1 MEIKKVVVIGS
12 GTMGSGIAAHLCNA
26 NIPVTLLD
34 LKTDISEKARDNIQ
48 RSKPPLLLDKSKINN
63 IKVGNIFENFS
74 EVKEADW
81 VVEAVVERIDVKHDI
96 YEKIF
101 KERKKGAIVS
111 SNTSSIPIKVLSQN
125 LTEGEKKD
133 FCITHF
139 FNPVRYMALLEIV
152 KNENNDL
159 EKINALKKFCEIELG
174 KGAIVCND
182 TPGFLGNRVGVYAMQ
197 IAMTEAFK
205 MKLSIEE
212 ADAIF
217 GRPMGIPKT
226 GIFGLYDLIGIDLMA
241 DVLKSFIKE
250 LPKTDN
256 FHEVAKEIPL
266 VKKLIETGY
275 TGRKGKGGFYRI
287 NKTDG
292 KKVMEALNLETGE
305 YHASKK
311 INIKSGKVD
320 LVALIN
326 RDDKY
331 GKYAWSV
338 ISKIIKYA
346 SSLIPGITK
355 EFNDIDEAMRLGFNW
370 SKGPFEM
377 LEEIGVDN
385 FFNKVDEYGNIDFL
399 ENLAK
404 SKNEKFYGERQKYTD
419 IETLGKVKKK
429 ATSIDGNDSAKI
441 YRFKDYNIVE
451 FTTKANALDYDS
463 MDALNKATD
472 KPLIIINESMQ
483 FSAGVN
489 LSYTMNYA
497 DKRDFKSIEKFIKYF
512 QETCKQLKYSD
523 HPVISAP
530 SGLTLGGGFEVMVQS
545 NFVAS
550 HTNIVVGLVE
560 TIVGLVPAGGGC
572 KEMLARWLE
581 TEEAKKDPHYAPLR
595 VFDIIGNAKTATS
608 PVEAEPLKYLRAK
621 DKKIMNRNS
630 LLEVSKKI
638 IEENRDF
645 KTPSENSFNLPGKA
659 VKDEMIKTLE
669 KLYDDKIILDHGM
682 EVGKELAN
690 VLSGGDTTIDKT
702 LSEDDMFKL
711 ELDSFMRLI
720 ETKKTQ
726 ERIKHTLATGKPLV
740 NYYFLL
746 FFIFYFFI
754 TKFFN
759 YLLFFSYLL
768 QIKFSFPFFY
778 SFIFFYN
785 SFFFCNS
792 SFNYFLFF

>member
-34 LKTDISEKARDNIQ
+34 LKTEISEQARDRIHK
-48 RSKPPLLLDKSKINN
+48 SKPPLLLDKSKINN
-63 IKVGNIFENFS
+63 IKVGNILDNFN

-81 VVEAVVERIDVKHDI
+81 VVEAVVERIDIKHDI
-96 YEKIF
+96 YQKIF

-111 SNTSSIPIKVLSQN
+111 SNTSSIPIKVLSQH
-125 LTEGEKKD
+125 LSEEEKKD

-139 FNPVRYMALLEIV
+139 FNPVRYMGLLEIV

-159 EKINALKKFCEIELG
+159 EKINALKLFCETELG

-205 MKLSIEE
+205 MKLSVEE
-212 ADAIF
+212 ADAVF

-250 LPKTDN
+250 LPETDK

-266 VKKLIETGY
+266 VKKLIEKGY

-292 KKVMEALNLETGE
+292 KKVMEALNLETAE
-305 YHASKK
+305 YAPSKK
-311 INIKSGKVD
+311 INVKSEKVD
-320 LVALIN
+320 LKSLIN

-346 SSLIPGITK
+346 SSLVPGITK

-370 SKGPFEM
+370 AKGPFEM
-377 LEEIGVDN
+377 LEEIGVAN
-385 FFNKVDEYGNIDFL
+385 FFDKIDEYQNNNFL

-404 SKNEKFYGERQKYTD
+404 IKDEKFYGQRQKYTA
-419 IETLGKVKKK
+419 IETLGKVKKT
-429 ATSIDGNDSAKI
+429 ATSIDGNNSAQI
-441 YRFKDYNIVE
+441 YRFKDYNVVE

-463 MDALNKATD
+463 MDALKKATD

-489 LSYTMNYA
+489 LSYTM
-497 DKRDFKSIEKFIKYF
+497 DFANKGDFESIEKFIRYF
-512 QETCKQLKYSD
+512 QETCKHLKYSD

-530 SGLTLGGGFEVMVQS
+530 SGLTLGGGFEVMVHS
-545 NFVAS
+545 NFVAA
-550 HTNIVVGLVE
+550 HTNIVIGLVE
-560 TIVGLVPAGGGC
+560 TIVGLIPAGGGC
-572 KEMLARWLE
+572 KEMLARWLN
-581 TEEAKKDPHYAPLR
+581 TEEAKKDPQYASLK
-595 VFDIIGNAKTATS
+595 VFDIIGYGKTATS
-608 PVEAEPLKYLRAK
+608 PVEAEPLKYLK
-621 DKKIMNRNS
+621 PEDKKIMNRNS
-630 LLEVSKKI
+630 LLEVSKNI
-638 IEENRDF
+638 LEVNRDF
-645 KTPSENSFNLPGKA
+645 KAPSETKFNLPGKVA
-659 VKDEMIKTLE
+659 KEVMVKILE
-669 KLYDDKIILDHGM
+669 KLYNDKIILDHGM
-682 EVGKELAN
+682 TVGLELAN
-690 VLSGGDTTIDKT
+690 VLCGGDTSIEKT
-702 LSEDDMFKL
+702 LSEDDLFKL
-711 ELDSFMRLI
+711 ELDAFMNLI
-720 ETKKTQ
+720 KTKETQ
-726 ERIKHTLATGKPLV
+726 DRIKHTLSTGKPLI
-740 NYYFLL
+740 N
-746 FFIFYFFI
+746 
-754 TKFFN
+754 
-759 YLLFFSYLL
+759 
-768 QIKFSFPFFY
+768 
-778 SFIFFYN
+778 
-785 SFFFCNS
+785 
-792 SFNYFLFF
+792 

>member
-34 LKTDISEKARDNIQ
+34 LKTEISEQARDRIHK
-48 RSKPPLLLDKSKINN
+48 SKPPLLLDKSKISN
-63 IKVGNIFENFS
+63 IKVGNILDNFS

-81 VVEAVVERIDVKHDI
+81 VVEAVVERIDIKLDI

-125 LTEGEKKD
+125 LTEEEKKD

-139 FNPVRYMALLEIV
+139 FNPVRYMDLLEIV

-197 IAMTEAFK
+197 IAMTEAIK
-205 MKLSIEE
+205 MKLSVEE

-256 FHEVAKEIPL
+256 FYEVAKEISL

-305 YHASKK
+305 YHVSKK
-311 INIKSGKVD
+311 INIKSEKVD
-320 LVALIN
+320 LKALID

-346 SSLIPGITK
+346 SSLVPGITK

-370 SKGPFEM
+370 TKGPFEM
-377 LEEIGVDN
+377 LEEIGVNN
-385 FFNKVDEYGNIDFL
+385 FFNKVEEYENNDFL

-419 IETLGKVKKK
+419 IETLGKVKRK
-429 ATSIDGNDSAKI
+429 ATSIDGNNSAQI
-441 YRFKDYNIVE
+441 YRFKNYNIVE

-463 MDALNKATD
+463 MDALKKATD

-489 LSYTMNYA
+489 LSYIMEFA
-497 DKRDFKSIEKFIKYF
+497 DKDDFKSIEKFIRYF
-512 QETCKQLKYSD
+512 QETCKHLKYSD

-560 TIVGLVPAGGGC
+560 TIVGLIPAGGGC
-572 KEMLARWLE
+572 KEMLARWLD
-581 TEEAKKDPHYAPLR
+581 TEEAKKDPHYASLK
-595 VFDIIGNAKTATS
+595 VFDIIGYGKTATS
-608 PVEAEPLKYLRAK
+608 PVEAEPMKYLRPE

-630 LLEVSKKI
+630 LLEVSRKI
-638 IEENRDF
+638 LEANRDF
-645 KTPSENSFNLPGKA
+645 KAPSETKFNLPGNMAKE
-659 VKDEMIKTLE
+659 EMIKVLE
-669 KLYDDKIILDHGM
+669 KLYNDKIILDHGM
-682 EVGKELAN
+682 KVGKELAH
-690 VLSGGDTTIDKT
+690 VLSGGDTNIDKT
-702 LSEDDMFKL
+702 LSEEDLFKL
-711 ELDSFMRLI
+711 ELEAFMKLI
-720 ETKKTQ
+720 ETNETQ
-726 ERIKHTLATGKPLV
+726 ERIKHTLATGKPLI
-740 NYYFLL
+740 N
-746 FFIFYFFI
+746 
-754 TKFFN
+754 
-759 YLLFFSYLL
+759 
-768 QIKFSFPFFY
+768 
-778 SFIFFYN
+778 
-785 SFFFCNS
+785 
-792 SFNYFLFF
+792 

>member
-34 LKTDISEKARDNIQ
+34 LKTEISEQARDKIHKS
-48 RSKPPLLLDKSKINN
+48 RPPLLLDKSKINN
-63 IKVGNIFENFS
+63 IKVGNILDNFD

-81 VVEAVVERIDVKHDI
+81 VVEAVVERIDIKHDI
-96 YEKIF
+96 YQKIF

-111 SNTSSIPIKVLSQN
+111 SNTSSIPIKVLSKN
-125 LTEGEKKD
+125 LSEEEKKD

-139 FNPVRYMALLEIV
+139 FNPVRYMGLLEIV

-159 EKINALKKFCEIELG
+159 VKINSLKKFCETELG
-174 KGAIVCND
+174 KGAIICND
-182 TPGFLGNRVGVYAMQ
+182 TPGFLGNRIGVYAMQ

-212 ADAIF
+212 ADSIF

-250 LPKTDN
+250 LPETDK

-275 TGRKGKGGFYRI
+275 TGRKGKGGFYKV
-287 NKTDG
+287 NKASGT
-292 KKVMEALNLETGE
+292 KIMEALNLETGE
-305 YHASKK
+305 YASTKK
-311 INIKSGKVD
+311 INIKSEKVD
-320 LVALIN
+320 LKSLIN

-346 SSLIPGITK
+346 SSLVPGITK

-377 LEEIGVDN
+377 LEEIGVNN
-385 FFNKVDEYGNIDFL
+385 FFDKIDEYKNNNFL

-404 SKNEKFYGERQKYTD
+404 TKNEKFYGQRQKYTE

-429 ATSIDGNDSAKI
+429 ATSVDGNNSAQI
-441 YRFKDYNIVE
+441 YRFKNYNIVE

-463 MDALNKATD
+463 MDALKKATD

-489 LSYTMNYA
+489 LSYTMEFA
-497 DKRDFKSIEKFIKYF
+497 DKNDFKSIEKFIKYF
-512 QETCKQLKYSD
+512 QETCKHLKYSKY
-523 HPVISAP
+523 PVVSAP

-560 TIVGLVPAGGGC
+560 TIVGLIPAGGGC
-572 KEMLARWLE
+572 KEMLARWLD
-581 TEEAKKDPHYAPLR
+581 TKEAIEDPNYAPLK
-595 VFDIIGNAKTATS
+595 VFDIIGYGRTATS
-608 PVEAEPLKYLRAK
+608 PVEAEPMKYLK
-621 DKKIMNRNS
+621 LEDKKIMNRNS

-638 IEENRDF
+638 LLDNENFKAPEE
-645 KTPSENSFNLPGKA
+645 SVFNLPGKT
-659 VKDEMIKTLE
+659 VRVEMDKIVE
-669 KLYDDKIILDHGM
+669 KLYNEKVILDHGV
-682 EVGKELAN
+682 EVAKELAY
-690 VLSGGDTTIDKT
+690 VLSGGDTTIDKV
-702 LSEDDMFKL
+702 LSEDDLYKL
-711 ELDSFMRLI
+711 EIDSFMKLI

-740 NYYFLL
+740 N
-746 FFIFYFFI
+746 
-754 TKFFN
+754 
-759 YLLFFSYLL
+759 
-768 QIKFSFPFFY
+768 
-778 SFIFFYN
+778 
-785 SFFFCNS
+785 
-792 SFNYFLFF
+792 